1 MVEAIGGLSV
11 DLVQL
16 DADVV
21 GIAADGAVSVVI
33 FALADV
39 RLLLRL
45 VPEGVDGRIDI
56 LADRP
61 WTSQGG
67 QLLGSIELKADMP
80 QEPTE
85 MAVALPALADLAGKH
100 ALFFTFHSDT
110 KEKSLCR
117 LMDFV
122 FE

>member
-1 MVEAIGGLSV
+1 MNNTNH
-11 DLVQL
+11 
-16 DADVV
+16 VV
-21 GIAADGAVSVVI
+21 NNTDGSIVGYKYFNFDGTKGKAN
-33 FALADV
+33 V

-100 ALFFTFHSDT
+100 ELFFTFHSDT

>member
-1 MVEAIGGLSV
+1 MNNTDGSIVGYKYFNF
-11 DLVQL
+11 
-16 DADVV
+16 DATQDMDD
-21 GIAADGAVSVVI
+21 AQ
-33 FALADV
+33 
-39 RLLLRL
+39 LLLRL

-56 LADRP
+56 LVDRP

-85 MAVALPALADLAGKH
+85 MKVELPALADLKGKH

-117 LMDFV
+117 LLDFV